1 MRDKIPRI
9 TKRISIKRRMRLLT
23 LKSRILVI
31 SVTGLLSAAFI
42 VTTFVVVRGL
52 EQRQLAYETAIQNL
66 VFSATQ
72 AIAEAE
78 TFDHQTFS
86 TQIERLASAALLQNV
101 SLVDDQ
107 RRIISHAGG
116 THTPPINP
124 ANFPENGNQL
134 LERGQFAVYIE
145 AINTVGYT
153 GVPQKV
159 WLLALAD
166 RTSLIAAKEKVIRTG
181 IVIFLFASLI
191 SYFVSRYLTG
201 QVLVYLR
208 NFEKVL
214 SDVHA
219 GKKELELGNFKHK
232 DLAVI
237 EELLAEIGTQM
248 YNYRTDIT
256 EEIEQTTQD
265 LRETLETIEI
275 QNVELDIARKNA
287 IKANNAKSEFLANM
301 SHEIRTPLN
310 GIIGFG
316 KILMRSPLNSQQADT
331 LRAIQKSSEVLL
343 VIINDILDFSKVE
356 AGRIELEQ
364 EPMNFH
370 ELIEDIVVM
379 LAASAH
385 HKGLELNYL
394 YYEDAPKY
402 ILGDS
407 LRLKQVITN
416 LINNAV
422 KFTNQGEIVIR
433 VMLDDS
439 LDSKLGNLK
448 VSISDTGIGLSATEQ
463 TSIFKAFSQAD
474 ASTARQFGGTGLGL
488 SICRGLVHEMGGE
501 IDFES
506 EPGNGATFWFTLP
519 LDEELMAE
527 LMTEGNDG
535 IAESGNSPLIQN
547 QTLECLLFEP
557 QQTSRRSIQHALSI
571 AGVPIKSFDSID
583 SLADN
588 TTHLSTPEQAIALL
602 CLNEDDLDDP
612 AISQAIDE
620 IKAQKVKVLLFT
632 QTLKSYDHATLTL
645 SDGHALKPA
654 TTLGLSHSIANAMGF
669 TLEPITGVK
678 QDERKIHHPD
688 KEFSDSLSKNAP
700 ALASLKSP
708 HKVLAVDD
716 NEMNLALVKAL
727 VTEMGLEIDL
737 AESGE
742 AALELC
748 KKHFYP
754 LILMDIQM
762 PDMDGVACL
771 KALRKLSQ
779 YKGSGNIV
787 ALTAY
792 ALPDEKNEFIE
803 QGFIDLISKPL
814 DEDRLYKI
822 ILNYL
827 PETKLADNA
836 EHLHTSAQTQ
846 IAFSETAQHT
856 AKRATKHTTR
866 HTTQHSTQH
875 TMHQQADSQTE
886 DAEDLPIFDWEES
899 VHLCN
904 GNAKLAGEFSEKLF
918 LSLPESRNEIE
929 QCRDTFRESEGK
941 ERLLSAVHKLH
952 GVTLLCGIP
961 KLRYFAHVSE
971 HALKTEQD
979 SATIHNTVNE
989 LLDAIDE
996 LIDCKDHIL
1005 AAHAPTL

>member
-1 MRDKIPRI
+1 
-9 TKRISIKRRMRLLT
+9 
-23 LKSRILVI
+23 KSRILVI
-31 SVTGLLSAAFI
+31 SVTGLLSAALI
-42 VTTFVVVRGL
+42 VTTFVAMRGL
-52 EQRQLAYETAIQNL
+52 EQRQLAYETSIQNL

-72 AIAEAE
+72 AIAESR
-78 TFDHQTFS
+78 TLDRNS
-86 TQIERLASAALLQNV
+86 LSKQIERLSSASLLKNV

-124 ANFPENGNQL
+124 SDFPESGHQL

-145 AINTVGYT
+145 AIDTAAET
-153 GVPQKV
+153 GSPQRV

-166 RTSLIAAKEKVIRTG
+166 RSSLIAAKEKVIRTG
-181 IVIFLFASLI
+181 IVIFLFASI
-191 SYFVSRYLTG
+191 VSFFISRYLTG
-201 QVLVYLR
+201 QVLTYLR
-208 NFEKVL
+208 SFEKVL

-219 GKKELELGNFKHK
+219 GKKDLELTSFKHK

-310 GIIGFG
+310 GIIGFA

-343 VIINDILDFSKVE
+343 MIINDILDFSKVE

-379 LAASAH
+379 LAPSAH
-385 HKGLELNYL
+385 NKGLELNYL
-394 YYEDAPKY
+394 YYDDAPKQ

-422 KFTNQGEIVIR
+422 KFTDEGEIVIR

-448 VSISDTGIGLSATEQ
+448 ISVSDTGIGLSTSEQ

-527 LMTEGNDG
+527 QTDQHGG
-535 IAESGNSPLIQN
+535 ILGIDDS
-547 QTLECLLFEP
+547 TLKQLQSLDCLLFEL
-557 QQTSRRSIQHALSI
+557 QQTSRRSIQHAL
-571 AGVPIKSFDSID
+571 AVTGVSVKVFD
-583 SLADN
+583 
-588 TTHLSTPEQAIALL
+588 HLEALCDHTRHLTSPLQTLALL
-602 CLNEDDLDDP
+602 CLNEDQLNAP
-612 AISQAIDE
+612 AVTQAVEE
-620 IKAQKVKVLLFT
+620 IQAQKVKVLLFT
-632 QTLKSYDHATLTL
+632 PTLKNYDHAILAVG
-645 SDGHALKPA
+645 DGHAIKPA
-654 TTLGLSHSIANAMGF
+654 TIAGLSHSMTSIAGF
-669 TLEPITGVK
+669 TSEPTQNAQNHGT
-678 QDERKIHHPD
+678 QPD
-688 KEFSDSLSKNAP
+688 YRDNKSNNTVTKNAP
-700 ALASLKSP
+700 ALASLQSE
-708 HKVLAVDD
+708 HKILAVDD

-727 VTEMGLEIDL
+727 VNEMGLTLDL
-737 AESGE
+737 ADGGE

-748 KKHFYP
+748 KEHFYP
-754 LILMDIQM
+754 LI
-762 PDMDGVACL
+762 
-771 KALRKLSQ
+771 
-779 YKGSGNIV
+779 
-787 ALTAY
+787 
-792 ALPDEKNEFIE
+792 
-803 QGFIDLISKPL
+803 
-814 DEDRLYKI
+814 
-822 ILNYL
+822 
-827 PETKLADNA
+827 
-836 EHLHTSAQTQ
+836 
-846 IAFSETAQHT
+846 
-856 AKRATKHTTR
+856 
-866 HTTQHSTQH
+866 
-875 TMHQQADSQTE
+875 
-886 DAEDLPIFDWEES
+886 
-899 VHLCN
+899 
-904 GNAKLAGEFSEKLF
+904 
-918 LSLPESRNEIE
+918 
-929 QCRDTFRESEGK
+929 
-941 ERLLSAVHKLH
+941 
-952 GVTLLCGIP
+952 
-961 KLRYFAHVSE
+961 
-971 HALKTEQD
+971 
-979 SATIHNTVNE
+979 
-989 LLDAIDE
+989 
-996 LIDCKDHIL
+996 
-1005 AAHAPTL
+1005 

>member
-1 MRDKIPRI
+1 MRDKIHRI
-9 TKRISIKRRMRLLT
+9 KKRISIKRRMRLLT

-31 SVTGLLSAAFI
+31 SVTGLMSAALI
-42 VTTFVVVRGL
+42 ITIFVAVRGL
-52 EQRQLAYETAIQNL
+52 EQRRLAYEASIQNL
-66 VFSATQ
+66 VFTTKQ
-72 AIAEAE
+72 AITEA
-78 TFDHQTFS
+78 TSFDPQALS
-86 TQIERLASAALLQNV
+86 SQIERLASAALLQNV

-124 ANFPENGNQL
+124 ANFPESGSQL

-145 AINTVGYT
+145 AINTIGNDD
-153 GVPQKV
+153 VPQKV

-166 RTSLIAAKEKVIRTG
+166 RTSLIAAKEKVVRTG
-181 IVIFLFASLI
+181 IVIFLFASIVSL
-191 SYFVSRYLTG
+191 FVSRYLTG
-201 QVLVYLR
+201 QVLAYLR
-208 NFEKVL
+208 SFEKVL

-219 GKKELELGNFKHK
+219 GKKDLELGNFKHT

-237 EELLAEIGTQM
+237 EELLAEIGTQI

-310 GIIGFG
+310 GIIGFA

-343 VIINDILDFSKVE
+343 MIINDILDFSKVE
-356 AGRIELEQ
+356 AGRFELEQ
-364 EPMNFH
+364 EPMDFH

-379 LAASAH
+379 LAPSAH

-394 YYEDAPKY
+394 YYEDAPRQ

-422 KFTNQGEIVIR
+422 KFTNAGEIVIR

-448 VSISDTGIGLSATEQ
+448 VAITDTGIGLSASEQ

-519 LDEELMAE
+519 LDEEMMAE
-527 LMTEGNDG
+527 LKRNRSETGQE
-535 IAESGNSPLIQN
+535 IITSLIPDQI
-547 QTLECLLFEP
+547 LECLLFEP
-557 QQTSRRSIQHALSI
+557 KKTSHISIQHALSS
-571 AGVPIKSFDSID
+571 AGVRVRSFDSISAIGN
-583 SLADN
+583 SLK
-588 TTHLSTPEQAIALL
+588 HLAKRELTFALICLDEDQVDEPANLEAI
-602 CLNEDDLDDP
+602 E
-612 AISQAIDE
+612 E
-620 IKAQKVKVLLFT
+620 IKALQIKVLLLT
-632 QTLKSYDHATLTL
+632 PTLKSYDHSILTL
-645 SDGHALKPA
+645 CDGHALKPA
-654 TTLGLSHSIANAMGF
+654 TVVGLSSSITNVMGF
-669 TLEPITGVK
+669 ALTPKADIEPRESTP
-678 QDERKIHHPD
+678 DLPD
-688 KEFSDSLSKNAP
+688 KATSKTITNRAP
-700 ALASLKSP
+700 ALASLSSK

-716 NEMNLALVKAL
+716 NEMNLALVQAL
-727 VTEMGLEIDL
+727 VAEMGLRIDL
-737 AESGE
+737 AEGGE

-754 LILMDIQM
+754 LVLMDIQM

-771 KALRKLSQ
+771 KALKNLSQ
-779 YKGSGNIV
+779 YRDAGNIV

-792 ALPDEKNEFIE
+792 ALPNERNEFIK
-803 QGFIDLISKPL
+803 QGFVDLITKPL
-814 DEDRLYKI
+814 DEAKLHEI
-822 ILNYL
+822 ILRYL
-827 PETKLADNA
+827 PETHLINGAGAEPGDTPKQDQNQLQGTIQTGADNEA
-836 EHLHTSAQTQ
+836 E
-846 IAFSETAQHT
+846 EY
-856 AKRATKHTTR
+856 
-866 HTTQHSTQH
+866 
-875 TMHQQADSQTE
+875 E
-886 DAEDLPIFDWEES
+886 NLPLFDWEES
-899 VHLCN
+899 VHLSN
-904 GNAKLAGEFSEKLF
+904 GNEQLAREFSEKLF
-918 LSLPESRNEIE
+918 LSLPGSYDEIKQYGEIE
-929 QCRDTFRESEGK
+929 DR

-971 HALKTEQD
+971 HALKTEQEGVIIQR
-979 SATIHNTVNE
+979 TIND
-989 LLDAIDE
+989 LLEALKQ
-996 LIDCKDHIL
+996 LIERKDDIL
-1005 AAHAPTL
+1005 AAHAAAL

>member
-1 MRDKIPRI
+1 MRDKIPRKA
-9 TKRISIKRRMRLLT
+9 KRISVKRRMRLLT

-31 SVTGLLSAAFI
+31 SVTGLLSAALI
-42 VTTFVVVRGL
+42 VTTFVAMRGL
-52 EQRQLAYETAIQNL
+52 EQRQLAYETSIQNL

-72 AIAEAE
+72 AIAESR
-78 TFDHQTFS
+78 TLDRNS
-86 TQIERLASAALLQNV
+86 LSKQIERLSSASLLKNV

-124 ANFPENGNQL
+124 SDFPESGHQL

-145 AINTVGYT
+145 AIDTAAET
-153 GVPQKV
+153 GSPQRV

-166 RTSLIAAKEKVIRTG
+166 RSSLIAAKEKVIRTG
-181 IVIFLFASLI
+181 IVIFLFASI
-191 SYFVSRYLTG
+191 VSFFISRYLTG
-201 QVLVYLR
+201 QVLTYLR
-208 NFEKVL
+208 SFEKVL

-219 GKKELELGNFKHK
+219 GKKDLELTSFKHK

-310 GIIGFG
+310 GIIGFA

-343 VIINDILDFSKVE
+343 MIINDILDFSKVE

-379 LAASAH
+379 LAPSAH
-385 HKGLELNYL
+385 NKGLELNYL
-394 YYEDAPKY
+394 YYDDAPKQ

-422 KFTNQGEIVIR
+422 KFTDEGEIVIR

-448 VSISDTGIGLSATEQ
+448 ISVSDTGIGLSTSEQ

-527 LMTEGNDG
+527 QTDQHGG
-535 IAESGNSPLIQN
+535 ILGIDDS
-547 QTLECLLFEP
+547 TLKQLQSLDCLLFEL
-557 QQTSRRSIQHALSI
+557 QQTSRRSIQHAL
-571 AGVPIKSFDSID
+571 AVTGVSVKVFD
-583 SLADN
+583 
-588 TTHLSTPEQAIALL
+588 HLEALCDHTRHLTSPLQTLALL
-602 CLNEDDLDDP
+602 CLNEDQLNAP
-612 AISQAIDE
+612 AVTQAVEE
-620 IKAQKVKVLLFT
+620 IQAQKVKVLLFT
-632 QTLKSYDHATLTL
+632 PTLKNYDHAILAVG
-645 SDGHALKPA
+645 DGHAIKPA
-654 TTLGLSHSIANAMGF
+654 TIAGLSHSMTSIAGF
-669 TLEPITGVK
+669 TSEPTQNAQNHGT
-678 QDERKIHHPD
+678 QPD
-688 KEFSDSLSKNAP
+688 YRDNKSNNTVTKNAP
-700 ALASLKSP
+700 ALASLQSE
-708 HKVLAVDD
+708 HKILAVDD

-727 VTEMGLEIDL
+727 VNEMGLTLDL
-737 AESGE
+737 ADGGE

-748 KKHFYP
+748 KEHFYP

-771 KALRKLSQ
+771 KALRRLSQ
-779 YKGSGNIV
+779 YRDSGNIV

-814 DEDRLYKI
+814 DEARLHKM
-822 ILNYL
+822 ILSYL
-827 PETKLADNA
+827 PNTNLADPRKSASSSVQAQKGLTRTIQDAAQRNGNTENA
-836 EHLHTSAQTQ
+836 ES
-846 IAFSETAQHT
+846 
-856 AKRATKHTTR
+856 
-866 HTTQHSTQH
+866 
-875 TMHQQADSQTE
+875 
-886 DAEDLPIFDWEES
+886 LPIFDWEES
-899 VHLCN
+899 VHLSN
-904 GNAKLAGEFSEKLF
+904 GNERLAREFSEKLF
-918 LSLPESRNEIE
+918 LNLPESRSEIE
-929 QCRDTFRESEGK
+929 KSKEEDHQ
-941 ERLLSAVHKLH
+941 ERLLSSVHKLH

-961 KLRYFAHVSE
+961 KLRHFAHASE

-979 SATIHNTVNE
+979 SETVNAFVNA

-996 LIDCKDHIL
+996 LIECKDHIL
-1005 AAHAPTL
+1005 AAHTYTV